1 VLESSKVVGLPSPT
15 PKKEVALIKRIVLL
29 VAMLAML
36 AFLAAPALAQGPPE
50 NPGVE
55 TGAEQANSACAFS
68 GLNDFDPEEEPPFD
82 TKTQNYG
89 QLVQQGFKGEF
100 PSPGE
105 ACNPTNPPPEE

>member
-1 VLESSKVVGLPSPT
+1 M
-15 PKKEVALIKRIVLL
+15 IKRIVLL
-29 VAMLAML
+29 GAMLAMM
-36 AFLAAPALAQGPPE
+36 AFLAAPALAVPPE
-50 NPGVE
+50 DPGVE
-55 TGAEQANSACAFS
+55 TGADVANSACAFS